1 VKTHAP
7 LSATLGDK
15 KTSGRPIR
23 NATFAGANTAML
35 LVALAMFGVFFF
47 VNGFQAA
54 LEVAAIIAFAGALT
68 AVLLIRHTPSAE
80 PEASTETIA
89 A

>member
-1 VKTHAP
+1 MAAGREDTR
-7 LSATLGDK
+7 SAERHPWRQEDERSPNRTGLLA
-15 KTSGRPIR
+15 SGR
-23 NATFAGANTAML
+23 
-35 LVALAMFGVFFF
+35 AMFGVFFF